1 MTKAQW
7 HAEGL
12 RWLAG
17 LLESIAARIEAAEH
31 DALGDCAR
39 PDCVQKARL
48 RAHLRGL

>member
-12 RWLAG
+12 RWIAS
-17 LLESIAARIEAAEH
+17 LLESMARRLEAGQAEP
-31 DALGDCAR
+31 LGDCDR
-39 PDCVQKARL
+39 PDCVEKTRL